1 MESSYEGTGTTVE
14 SSRSAALS
22 PGINRQGNRRP
33 SLCHPD
39 RSVAKWRDLQFREPL
54 VEMFFSQGMYSDL
67 VTCRPLT
74 SLLLAASLLVGC
86 RSKAPE
92 PEASQPASSDAASP
106 AGDTAAVPDGR
117 PVIVA
122 FGDSLTAGFGA
133 DPGDS
138 YPDYLEK
145 DLNANGYRYQVIN
158 QGISGNTTKDGVDR
172 LQDALH
178 LKPFLVIVAFGGN
191 DGLRGLPIAST
202 RENLDR
208 IVSTLLDSGAKVV
221 LGGITLPP
229 NYGPDYIRQF
239 NQTYA
244 LLAARYH
251 VPMLPFLLK
260 DVYGVPGGMQ
270 ADGIHA
276 TDQGNAQVA
285 KNLLPLI
292 EPLLKK

>member
-1 MESSYEGTGTTVE
+1 M
-14 SSRSAALS
+14 L
-22 PGINRQGNRRP
+22 
-33 SLCHPD
+33 
-39 RSVAKWRDLQFREPL
+39 
-54 VEMFFSQGMYSDL
+54 YSEL
-67 VTCRPLT
+67 VTYRPLT
-74 SLLLAASLLVGC
+74 SLLLAASLLAGC

-92 PEASQPASSDAASP
+92 PEASQPAASDADTPASET
-106 AGDTAAVPDGR
+106 TAAPDGR

-122 FGDSLTAGFGA
+122 FGDSLTAGYGA

-138 YPDYLEK
+138 YPDYLQK

-178 LKPFLVIVAFGGN
+178 LKPVLVIVAFGGN

-292 EPLLKK
+292 VPLLKK

>member
-1 MESSYEGTGTTVE
+1 MMT
-14 SSRSAALS
+14 A
-22 PGINRQGNRRP
+22 
-33 SLCHPD
+33 
-39 RSVAKWRDLQFREPL
+39 
-54 VEMFFSQGMYSDL
+54 
-67 VTCRPLT
+67 
-74 SLLLAASLLVGC
+74 C
-86 RSKAPE
+86 RSKTP
-92 PEASQPASSDAASP
+92 QPASPQPDASEAAS
-106 AGDTAAVPDGR
+106 DTTASAPDGR

-133 DPGDS
+133 DTGDS

-145 DLNANGYRYQVIN
+145 DLNALGYRYQVIN

-172 LQDALH
+172 LPEVLR
-178 LKPFLVIVAFGGN
+178 LKPVVVIVAFGGN

-208 IVSTLLDSGAKVV
+208 IVSSLLDSGAKVV

-229 NYGPDYIRQF
+229 NYGSDYIRQF

-244 LLAARYH
+244 LLAAKYH
-251 VPMLPFLLK
+251 APMLPFLLK
-260 DVYGVPGGMQ
+260 NVYGVPGSMQ

-276 TDQGNAQVA
+276 TSQGNAQVA

-292 EPLLKK
+292 LPALKK

>member
-1 MESSYEGTGTTVE
+1 MT
-14 SSRSAALS
+14 
-22 PGINRQGNRRP
+22 P
-33 SLCHPD
+33 
-39 RSVAKWRDLQFREPL
+39 
-54 VEMFFSQGMYSDL
+54 
-67 VTCRPLT
+67 RPLI
-74 SLLLAASLLVGC
+74 SLLLAASLLAGC
-86 RSKAPE
+86 QSKSSPTKTAE
-92 PEASQPASSDAASP
+92 PDAVTPAARTPPP
-106 AGDTAAVPDGR
+106 AGEAPPAPDGR

-122 FGDSLTAGFGA
+122 FGDSLTAGYGA

-138 YPDYLEK
+138 YPDFLQK
-145 DLNANGYRYQVIN
+145 DLGDKGYQYQVIN

-172 LQDALH
+172 LDDVLRLQ
-178 LKPFLVIVAFGGN
+178 PVVVIVAFGGN

-208 IVSTLLDSGAKVV
+208 IVSTLLHSGAKVV

-244 LLAARYH
+244 LLAAKYR

-260 DVYGVPGGMQ
+260 DVYGVDGDMQ

-285 KNLLPLI
+285 QNLLPLI
-292 EPLLKK
+292 VPLLKK

>member
-1 MESSYEGTGTTVE
+1 MMT
-14 SSRSAALS
+14 A
-22 PGINRQGNRRP
+22 
-33 SLCHPD
+33 
-39 RSVAKWRDLQFREPL
+39 
-54 VEMFFSQGMYSDL
+54 
-67 VTCRPLT
+67 
-74 SLLLAASLLVGC
+74 C
-86 RSKAPE
+86 RSKTPE
-92 PEASQPASSDAASP
+92 PASPQPDASEAAS
-106 AGDTAAVPDGR
+106 DTTAAAPDGR

-133 DPGDS
+133 DTGDS

-145 DLNANGYRYQVIN
+145 DLNAMGYHYQVIN

-172 LQDALH
+172 LQDALR
-178 LKPFLVIVAFGGN
+178 LKPVVVIVAFGGN

-202 RENLDR
+202 RDNLDR

-244 LLAARYH
+244 LLAAKYH

-260 DVYGVPGGMQ
+260 NVYGVPGGMQ

-292 EPLLKK
+292 VPALKK